1 MAHHFN
7 LRLRLENYSFEQIQK
22 QADLLYE
29 MEEYEQADKL
39 YQYLV
44 LNDAI
49 LT

>member
-22 QADLLYE
+22 QAD
-29 MEEYEQADKL
+29 KL